1 MNRQAKTILA
11 ITGTSHMLAHAL
23 MLVYPTLI
31 VIIKDELN
39 LGFDTLGFIA
49 LASSFM
55 FGLGA
60 IPAGYFEN
68 KLGGRKLLLI
78 FQFSVLFAGILV
90 ALSDSVTQFT
100 LALVLVGLAASIY
113 HPAGLTLLSRRVRP
127 MGRAMAI
134 HGILGSIGLA
144 LGPLLA
150 IAFAEYGTWRYV
162 YLFLG
167 GFGGILGLAT
177 LFLIPKKA
185 SAEDLEADK
194 FLSPQ
199 KTNKKALA
207 YFYITAMLM
216 GLSYSGFTTFMP
228 SHFAENT
235 HGFMQSLSDTFKA
248 GFFPSLVFIAGI
260 GGQWIGGMLADKYQR
275 SVVLFWVVL
284 MNIPFLILMGFTTD
298 HYLVAWSLLLGIS
311 HFNFQP
317 IANTLI
323 SDLTHTKN
331 RGLGFGINFFLTFGV
346 GAIAAGFSG
355 IIAQKFGVS
364 FVFPTMG
371 IILIPAVLTGL
382 MVIKKSRVS
391 S

>member
-11 ITGTSHMLAHAL
+11 ITGASHMLSHSL
-23 MLVYPTLI
+23 ILVYPTLI

-39 LGFDTLGFIA
+39 LGFDALGFIA
-49 LASSFM
+49 LASAFM

-78 FQFSVLFAGILV
+78 FQFSCLVAGILV
-90 ALSDSVTQFT
+90 TLSDSVIQFT
-100 LALVLVGLAASIY
+100 FALVLVGLAASIY

-127 MGRAMAI
+127 MGKAMAI

-144 LGPLLA
+144 MGPLLA
-150 IAFAEYGTWRYV
+150 TVFAEFGTWKYV
-162 YLFLG
+162 YLFLAG
-167 GFGGILGLAT
+167 IAGILGFAT
-177 LFLIPKKA
+177 LMLIPKKE
-185 SAEDLEADK
+185 SSEDLEAEK
-194 FLSPQ
+194 IQSPE

-216 GLSYSGFTTFMP
+216 GLSYNGFTTFMP
-228 SHFAENT
+228 SHFAANT
-235 HGFMQSLSDTFKA
+235 DGFMQSLSDTLKA
-248 GFFPSLVFIAGI
+248 GFFPSLVFMAGI
-260 GGQWIGGMLADKYQR
+260 GGQWIGGILADKYQR
-275 SVVLFWVVL
+275 SVVLVWVVFL
-284 MNIPFLILMGFTTD
+284 NIPFLILMGFSTD
-298 HYLVAWSLLLGIS
+298 HYLVAWSVLLGIS

-371 IILIPAVLTGL
+371 IILIPAVLTGI
-382 MVIKKSRVS
+382 MVIKKSRV
-391 S
+391 